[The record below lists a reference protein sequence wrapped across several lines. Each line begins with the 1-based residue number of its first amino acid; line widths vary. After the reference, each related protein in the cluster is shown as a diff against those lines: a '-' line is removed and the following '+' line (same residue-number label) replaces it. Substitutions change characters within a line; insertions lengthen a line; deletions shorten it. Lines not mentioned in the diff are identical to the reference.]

1 MVVQFDDIAETLS
14 PTPTISR
21 LDASTVRQRFESLP
35 TVRSA
40 FRLGSSHLIS
50 RAPPVRERPGAP

>member
-21 LDASTVRQRFESLP
+21 LDASTVRQRFES
-35 TVRSA
+35 A

-50 RAPPVRERPGAP
+50 RAPPVRDRPGAP